1 MPKAILFLL
10 PLLLL
15 LGCTLSAS
23 AQEDTSAWELTF
35 EDTFDGT
42 QVDPTKWQFQLG
54 TGAQEG
60 LTQWGNNEQ
69 QSYQAKNAVVENGLL
84 TLYARQESGAALPY
98 TSARLCTRDLFS
110 QCYGRFEARIRLP
123 RGEGFWPAFWLLSQD
138 SPYGGWAA
146 SGEIDIMEFK
156 GRKPDEIMHTI
167 HFGGVWPNNTYAGK
181 TVTIPEGTQ
190 EDFHVFALEWEEGEM
205 RWYIDDTLTCVQ
217 NNWRSDGHPFPAPFD
232 QPFYMIL
239 NLAVGGN
246 FDQNVMPGRLGGPLE
261 GQLEIDYVR
270 VYQRAGEGE

>member
-1 MPKAILFLL
+1 MRKAILFFLM
-10 PLLLL
+10 LLLL
-15 LGCTLSAS
+15 SGCGFTAS
-23 AQEDTSAWELTF
+23 AQEDKSIWKLTF
-35 EDTFDGT
+35 EDTFDGG
-42 QVDPTKWQFQLG
+42 QVDPAKWQFQLG

-69 QSYQAKNAVVENGLL
+69 QSYQAENAVLANGLL
-84 TLYARQESGAALPY
+84 TLYAKQESGAALPY

-123 RGEGFWPAFWLLSQD
+123 HGEGFWPAFWLLPQD
-138 SPYGGWAA
+138 SVYGGWAA

-156 GRKPDEIMHTI
+156 GRNPEEILHTI
-167 HFGGVWPNNTYAGK
+167 HFGGAWPNNAYAEK
-181 TVTIPEGTQ
+181 TVILPKGTR
-190 EDFHVFALEWEEGEM
+190 EDFHMYALEWEEGEL

-217 NNWRSDGHPFPAPFD
+217 TDWRSDGHPFPAPFD

-246 FDQNVMPGRLGGPLE
+246 FDQNVMPGRLGGPME